1 MGNRLREVRKQQGL
15 SQFELARICGIE
27 TANLSKVENGILR
40 PYPGWR
46 QRIAQALGV
55 SEDEIFPAEV
65 KKEEEVFLVEVK
77 KMQATIPSKTAAE
90 YLGIS
95 YWLLLQMC
103 KAGQIPHF
111 RAGGR
116 ILFRREALD
125 LWMSEQEAASIT
137 KKEPDHNGIRPLR

>member
-1 MGNRLREVRKQQGL
+1 
-15 SQFELARICGIE
+15 
-27 TANLSKVENGILR
+27 
-40 PYPGWR
+40 
-46 QRIAQALGV
+46 
-55 SEDEIFPAEV
+55 
-65 KKEEEVFLVEVK
+65 
-77 KMQATIPSKTAAE
+77 MQATIPARAAAE

-111 RAGGR
+111 RVGGR

-137 KKEPDHNGIRPLR
+137 KKEPDHNGIRRLK